1 MTGLLLF
8 IVGTL
13 GWHIGVYGLFNKSK
27 IEGWKAFVPFY
38 NTYQMVELTGIKKY
52 WFWLQLIPIVG
63 QFITI
68 WITIIYVM
76 HFKKVSL
83 LDHTLLVFLP
93 FIYLPYIGFAASTKW
108 YGEEALTHYH
118 KSGTREWIDAGVFAI
133 VAATIIRTFVFEAYV
148 IPSESMEKTLLVN
161 DFLFVNKMSYGA
173 RMPQT
178 PVSFPFVH
186 NTMPFSTT
194 APSYSTWVQVPYTRL
209 PAFADVKR
217 NDVVV
222 FNFPTGDTIINLPE
236 YGSKRPYYDELRYS
250 FKGNREM
257 LQSEFPIHVH
267 PMDKTD
273 NYIKRCVGV
282 GGDVLQIKN
291 GVLFVN
297 NAPAYI
303 PPASQT
309 EYIVVTNKTPFDPDY
324 LKETFNI
331 DVQDTKGQLDAL
343 SDSTFK
349 FNVTPAEAATLK
361 TLPNVKS
368 VAPYIENYA
377 GITFPHDEVNYP
389 WTIDNFGPLEIPK
402 KGKPIVLSATN
413 IALYQRLIENYEH
426 NSFEIRNGQFIING
440 QPATT
445 YTPQYNYYW
454 MMGDN
459 RHRSQDSRFW
469 GFVPETHI
477 VGKASL
483 IWLSWENG
491 PRWKRL
497 FNFIQ

>member
-1 MTGLLLF
+1 
-8 IVGTL
+8 
-13 GWHIGVYGLFNKSK
+13 
-27 IEGWKAFVPFY
+27 
-38 NTYQMVELTGIKKY
+38 
-52 WFWLQLIPIVG
+52 
-63 QFITI
+63 
-68 WITIIYVM
+68 
-76 HFKKVSL
+76 
-83 LDHTLLVFLP
+83 
-93 FIYLPYIGFAASTKW
+93 
-108 YGEEALTHYH
+108 
-118 KSGTREWIDAGVFAI
+118 
-133 VAATIIRTFVFEAYV
+133 
-148 IPSESMEKTLLVN
+148 
-161 DFLFVNKMSYGA
+161 
-173 RMPQT
+173 
-178 PVSFPFVH
+178 
-186 NTMPFSTT
+186 
-194 APSYSTWVQVPYTRL
+194 
-209 PAFADVKR
+209 
-217 NDVVV
+217 
-222 FNFPTGDTIINLPE
+222 
-236 YGSKRPYYDELRYS
+236 
-250 FKGNREM
+250 
-257 LQSEFPIHVH
+257 
-267 PMDKTD
+267 MDKTD

-297 NAPAYI
+297 NAPAYV

-309 EYIVVTNKTPFDPDY
+309 EYIVVTNKTPFDPDN

-349 FNVTPAEAATLK
+349 FNVTPAEAAILK

-377 GITFPHDEVNYP
+377 GITFPNDEVNYP

-413 IALYQRLIENYEH
+413 IAIYQRLIENYEH
-426 NSFEIRNGQFIING
+426 NTFEISNDQFIING
-440 QPATT
+440 KPATT
-445 YTPQYNYYW
+445 YTPKHNYYW